1 MNISKWH
8 NNSIFGGLLRL
19 DGILKI
25 VLKKVQ
31 RTKAKKIEIK

>member
-1 MNISKWH
+1 MSISIRH
-8 NNSIFGGLLRL
+8 DNSIFGGLSQL